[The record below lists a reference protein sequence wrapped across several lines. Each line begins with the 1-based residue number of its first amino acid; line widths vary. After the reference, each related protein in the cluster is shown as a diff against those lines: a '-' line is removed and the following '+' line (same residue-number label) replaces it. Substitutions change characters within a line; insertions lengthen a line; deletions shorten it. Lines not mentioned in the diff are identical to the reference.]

1 MDLSLQLQQKQILSQ
16 RMQQSVEILQMNTL
30 ALSEYIREVS
40 EENPLLDWSEDHIAE
55 KEEPSLLQKLEWL
68 QEGDEQNR
76 GYYQMDMEN
85 EKEREDL
92 RFGKKET
99 QNLREYLLFQIH
111 ILPIEEREKKILCF
125 LAESTEE
132 SGYLETDALQVA
144 KKRYGLTPMQAEQVL
159 ARLQSL
165 DPSGVGA
172 RDLKECLQIQL
183 RQKNASAAAL
193 QIAEQYLQD
202 IAKNRLAYVAKK
214 LHLSMEQITYAL
226 EEIRNCTPKPGSG
239 FATDRPVEYVIPD
252 VFVERKGEELFVSV
266 NQNAVPRLFVTPS
279 YQKLLQ
285 QDQSK
290 ETKEYIMQKLKQ
302 AEWAVQCVNRRET
315 TLLETARQ
323 IVFAQREFFLYPNG
337 TLKPLRMADIAER
350 IQMHEST
357 VSRAVKEKYLQC
369 EKGVFAL
376 TDFFS
381 KAMATDGTESV
392 SAQSI
397 QNRIEAMIAQE
408 DKTHPYSDRELT
420 EQLTAAGIH
429 ISRRTV
435 AKYREALGIPGA
447 LGRKQ
452 Y

>member
-1 MDLSLQLQQKQILSQ
+1 MDLSLQLQQKQMLSQ

-40 EENPLLDWSEDHIAE
+40 EENPLLDWTEEHIAE
-55 KEEPSLLQKLEWL
+55 KEEPSLLQKLDWL

-76 GYYQMDMEN
+76 GYYQLDMEN

-99 QNLREYLLFQIH
+99 QSLREYLLFQIH
-111 ILPIEEREKKILCF
+111 ILPLHQRQKTALCF

-144 KKRYGLTPMQAEQVL
+144 QKKYGLTALEAEKLLLQ
-159 ARLQSL
+159 LQSL
-165 DPSGVGA
+165 DPPGVGA
-172 RDLKECLQIQL
+172 RDLKECLLIQL
-183 RQKNASAAAL
+183 RQNNACETAMH
-193 QIAEQYLQD
+193 IVETYLQD
-202 IAKNRLAYVAKK
+202 IAKNRMSYVAKK
-214 LHLSMEQITYAL
+214 LHVSMEKLTKAL
-226 EEIRNCTPKPGSG
+226 EEIRSCVPKPGSG
-239 FATDRPVEYVIPD
+239 FCGNQPVEYVIPD
-252 VFVERKGEELFVSV
+252 VFVERKGEELFVTV
-266 NQNAVPRLFVTPS
+266 NKNSVPRLFVTPS

-290 ETKEYIMQKLKQ
+290 ETKEYITQKLKQ
-302 AEWAVQCVNRRET
+302 AEWAVQCVNRRES
-315 TLLETARQ
+315 TLLETTTQ
-323 IVFAQREFFLYPNG
+323 IVLAQKEFFLYPNG
-337 TLKPLRMADIAER
+337 TLKPLRMMDIAER

-376 TDFFS
+376 VDFFS
-381 KAMATDGTESV
+381 QAMATDGMESI

-397 QNRIEAMIAQE
+397 QNRIETIITQE

-435 AKYREALGIPGA
+435 AKYRESMGIPSA

>member
-1 MDLSLQLQQKQILSQ
+1 M
-16 RMQQSVEILQMNTL
+16 
-30 ALSEYIREVS
+30 
-40 EENPLLDWSEDHIAE
+40 
-55 KEEPSLLQKLEWL
+55 
-68 QEGDEQNR
+68 
-76 GYYQMDMEN
+76 
-85 EKEREDL
+85 
-92 RFGKKET
+92 
-99 QNLREYLLFQIH
+99 
-111 ILPIEEREKKILCF
+111 
-125 LAESTEE
+125 
-132 SGYLETDALQVA
+132 
-144 KKRYGLTPMQAEQVL
+144 L

-172 RDLKECLQIQL
+172 RNLKECLQIQL

-350 IQMHEST
+350 IKMHEST

-381 KAMATDGTESV
+381 KAMATNGTESV

-397 QNRIEAMIAQE
+397 QNRIEIMIAQE

-420 EQLTAAGIH
+420 EQLTAAGIR

-435 AKYREALGIPGA
+435 AKYRETLGIPGA

>member
-40 EENPLLDWSEDHIAE
+40 EENPLLDWTEEHIAE
-55 KEEPSLLQKLEWL
+55 REEPSLLQKLDWL

-76 GYYQMDMEN
+76 GYYQLDMEN

-92 RFGKKET
+92 RFGKKEA
-99 QNLREYLLFQIH
+99 QSLREYLLFQIH
-111 ILPIEEREKKILCF
+111 ILPLEERQKKILCF

-132 SGYLETDALQVA
+132 SGYLETDALQVVQ
-144 KKRYGLTPMQAEQVL
+144 KRYGLTSLEAEQLL

-165 DPSGVGA
+165 DPPGVGA
-172 RDLKECLQIQL
+172 RDLKECLLIQL
-183 RQKNASAAAL
+183 RQNHASDAAVH
-193 QIAEQYLQD
+193 IVEEYLQD
-202 IAKNRLAYVAKK
+202 IAKNRMSYVAKK
-214 LHLSMEQITYAL
+214 LHISMENLTQAL
-226 EEIRNCTPKPGSG
+226 EEIRSCVPKPGSG
-239 FATDRPVEYVIPD
+239 FSNNRPVEYVIPD
-252 VFVERKGEELFVSV
+252 VFVEQKGEELLVTVNKNSV
-266 NQNAVPRLFVTPS
+266 PHLFVTPS

-285 QDQSK
+285 QDQSRA
-290 ETKEYIMQKLKQ
+290 TKEYITQKLKQ
-302 AEWAVQCVNRRET
+302 AEWAVQCVNRRES
-315 TLLETARQ
+315 TLLETTTQ
-323 IVFAQREFFLYPNG
+323 IVLAQKDFFLYPNG

-381 KAMATDGTESV
+381 QAMATDGVESI

-397 QNRIEAMIAQE
+397 QSRIEAMIAQE

-435 AKYREALGIPGA
+435 AKYRESMGIPGA